1 MTTTLLNT
9 DQQDFLWIFVGD
21 EGDNELIDLSGFC
34 ILKDEGVMIC
44 LINSPL

>member
-21 EGDNELIDLSGFC
+21 EGDNELIDLSGFVYF
-34 ILKDEGVMIC
+34 EGQGVMIC

>member
-21 EGDNELIDLSGFC
+21 EGDNQDIEMVN
-34 ILKDEGVMIC
+34 E
-44 LINSPL
+44 